1 MLPAF
6 LPSAFLGNAD
16 TFRQRGFLG
25 GPDRKRSLYARA
37 FDRLGMGGGSQLDD
51 QEKESVFRRG
61 LLGLGIGMLQPR
73 GQGFGGSLAQGLTTG
88 LLAMDQ
94 GAKEVE
100 NRDYRREIMQR
111 TRQGMERNAAIE
123 AAQSKVL
130 GADGELDQ
138 AAWGDLF
145 RMDPKL
151 ALEVRDGF
159 NAQRRK
165 SPGAPVFLP
174 NLEGTQEFPYFWDE
188 ESSRFVPAGQMVG
201 DGSVAEGPIAD
212 GFLGDAARAPQ
223 AGGEADF
230 NQIMTGLL
238 AREGGY
244 VADDAGAGPSN
255 FGINSRANPDI
266 DVANLT
272 PEKAAELY
280 RSRYWDTI
288 NADLLPPIIRE
299 AAFDAAVN
307 QGPERAKQWLAQAGN
322 DPGKF
327 AELRQQ
333 HYDSLVQ
340 RDPAKYGQYADGW
353 RRRNQETAGIVQ
365 SRQPTTPPSR
375 IGGRPINRGQKT
387 DFERRIDLA
396 RELGATPEDL
406 KRMVLGDAAAANS
419 GRDKPAPGYRWTMDG
434 TRQEPIPGGPA
445 DKSGDKA
452 DDGLNDRQRVAVQG
466 VQRNLLGY
474 TEALTGLSADELK
487 TMTPAEIE
495 KAIQDKGARFVQGGT
510 ARYVG
515 ALPGGQLAIDTVNSD
530 IVSYSQGAGAAWA
543 SYENPTGMI
552 TNADREAATL
562 QMPNPRDPVEVQAKK
577 IRNFLEMSGFNT
589 SKPESAA
596 RGSKRLKYN
605 PATGRAE

>member
-1 MLPAF
+1 MMIPALLPLGAF
-6 LPSAFLGNAD
+6 GAQD
-16 TFRQRGFLG
+16 TQRDFLG
-25 GPDRKRSLYARA
+25 GIRPKRSLYARA
-37 FDRLGMGGGSQLDD
+37 FDRLGLGDDSELDD
-51 QEKESVFRRG
+51 GDKESLIRRG
-61 LLGLGIGMLQPR
+61 LLGLGIGMLQTR
-73 GQGFGGSLAQGLTTG
+73 GQGFNGSLANGLQTG
-88 LLAMDQ
+88 LLSIDQ
-94 GAKEVE
+94 GQRQMETQ
-100 NRDYRREIMQR
+100 DYRKEIMAR
-111 TRQGMERNAAIE
+111 TRQGMRRNSAIE
-123 AAQSKVL
+123 AAQAKIL
-130 GADGELDQ
+130 GANGEFDQ

-151 ALEVRDGF
+151 ALEVRDGLES
-159 NAQRRK
+159 QRRK

-174 NLEGTQEFPYFWDE
+174 NADGTQEFPYFWDE

-230 NQIMTGLL
+230 DKIMSGLL

-244 VADDAGAGPSN
+244 VANDAGAGPSN

-288 NADLLPPIIRE
+288 NADLLPPIMRE

-322 DPGKF
+322 DPRKF

-353 RRRNQETAGIVQ
+353 RRRNRETAGIVQ
-365 SRQPTTPPSR
+365 STQPTTPPSR

-387 DFERRIDLA
+387 DLERRIDLA
-396 RELGATPEDL
+396 RELGATPEEL
-406 KRMVLGDAAAANS
+406 KRIALGDAAGFAS

-445 DKSGDKA
+445 DKSGEKPA
-452 DDGLNDRQRVAVQG
+452 DGLNDRQRVAVQG

-474 TEALTGLSADELK
+474 AEALTGLSSDVLK
-487 TMTPAEIE
+487 DMTPAEIE
-495 KAIQDKGARFVQGGT
+495 AAIIEKGGRTVQGGA
-510 ARYVG
+510 ARYLG
-515 ALPGGQLAIDTVNSD
+515 ALPGGQLAVDTANSD

-543 SYENPTGMI
+543 AYENPTGII
-552 TNADREAATL
+552 TNADREGATL
-562 QMPNPRDPVEVQAKK
+562 QMPNPKDPKEVQARK
-577 IRNFLEMSGFNT
+577 IRQFLELSGYNT
-589 SKPESAA
+589 TKAA
-596 RGSKRLKYN
+596 PSSGGAKRLKYN
-605 PATGRAE
+605 PKTGRAE